1 MFLRTRENVAL
12 PLLCVLV
19 LICHRKWPGGP
30 RPLAGHTDS
39 QQDLLGLP
47 LGTMLPDTDRVVAYM
62 VALDAMHN
70 VTTAFFLQT
79 LKFKGFISA
88 EVFSVL
94 FNTTPMIGFVF
105 TAWLALTQ
113 HQHVWP
119 LFMAMA
125 TDMTVN
131 LYFIY
136 PSSLPT
142 EWKNRIS
149 TTVKVGG
156 LLIAYKVCQAQL
168 AA

>member
-1 MFLRTRENVAL
+1 MWLCLSFVFLPDL
-12 PLLCVLV
+12 PSEMAVLAPV
-19 LICHRKWPGGP
+19 LF
-30 RPLAGHTDS
+30 AGHPDS

-105 TAWLALTQ
+105 TAWLALTR

-119 LFMAMA
+119 LFLAMA